1 MGEVRLVLNTMGSAR
16 QAKDLGRLLVE
27 EGLAACVTLL
37 PGCVSIYRW
46 EGEVQEE
53 PECLLLIKTVDE
65 RLDELERRLST
76 LHPYDLPE
84 FVALEPAA
92 VSEGYL
98 AWLLEGC
105 RVRPGL

>member
-1 MGEVRLVLNTMGSAR
+1 MNGVRVVLSTVGSAR
-16 QAKDLGRLLVE
+16 QAKDLGRQLVE

-46 EGEVQEE
+46 EGELQEE
-53 PECLLLIKTVDE
+53 PECLLVIKTVDE
-65 RLDELERRLST
+65 RLDELEATLAR
-76 LHPYDLPE
+76 LHPYDVPE

-98 AWLLEGC
+98 AWLLDSCRAGREG
-105 RVRPGL
+105 

>member
-1 MGEVRLVLNTMGSAR
+1 MGGVRLVLSTVGSAR

-46 EGEVQEE
+46 EGELQEE

-76 LHPYDLPE
+76 LHPYDVPE

-92 VSEGYL
+92 VSDGYL
-98 AWLLEGC
+98 AWLLDGC
-105 RVRPGL
+105 RGAPGA